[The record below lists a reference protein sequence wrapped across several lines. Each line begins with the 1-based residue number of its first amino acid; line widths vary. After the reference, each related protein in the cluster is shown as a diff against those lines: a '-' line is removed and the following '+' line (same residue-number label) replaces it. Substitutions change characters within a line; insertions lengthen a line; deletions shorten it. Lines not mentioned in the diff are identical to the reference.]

1 MLWLPICSVILN
13 IYMTWVY
20 EIRIIYFYLISK
32 LIQRTAAYLLKVNNF
47 VTLCCYQGL
56 FHVLEFKQKQ
66 KIPKGRDIQAQT
78 ENTIIKQKHPDNSIQ
93 NLLNK
98 RLRKKEPYLKPGK
111 YKLKIHWF
119 CKSVQKKKTKTW
131 QI

>member
-32 LIQRTAAYLLKVNNF
+32 LIQRTAAYMLKLNNF
-47 VTLCCYQGL
+47 VTLCWYQGL
-56 FHVLEFKQKQ
+56 IHVLEFKQKQ
-66 KIPKGRDIQAQT
+66 KIPKGHSSSNWKHHHKTKTPRQQYSKLT
-78 ENTIIKQKHPDNSIQ
+78 KQKTE
-93 NLLNK
+93 
-98 RLRKKEPYLKPGK
+98 KKEPYLKPGK

-119 CKSVQKKKTKTW
+119 CKSLQKKKTKTW

>member
-1 MLWLPICSVILN
+1 
-13 IYMTWVY
+13 MTWVY

-47 VTLCCYQGL
+47 VTLCWYQGL

-98 RLRKKEPYLKPGK
+98 RLRKRNP
-111 YKLKIHWF
+111 I
-119 CKSVQKKKTKTW
+119 
-131 QI
+131 